1 MWPSWADMDS
11 DNDNQIGNVSNVR
24 TSCSSQ
30 LSLFIPIT
38 TSKKYQSRTNRNQKI
53 VWIRI
58 QEKFRFSVTLWILLI
73 FKNYPIFHLE
83 IILTFDTFRILKT
96 SKFAVNQCENFLCHL
111 LKRKEQRRMTRHRVI
126 YNIMRNIIHSFVYEH
141 KCQRQLHRM
150 LFSTCS
156 LTSVCAPAHC
166 PSPWVVEVGNE
177 GGHGTLVL

>member
-53 VWIRI
+53 VCIRI

-73 FKNYPIFHLE
+73 FQNYPIFHLE

-96 SKFAVNQCENFLCHL
+96 SKFAVNQCESFMSFVEEE
-111 LKRKEQRRMTRHRVI
+111 RAKEDDNV
-126 YNIMRNIIHSFVYEH
+126 MRNIIHSFVYEY
-141 KCQRQLHRM
+141 KCQRQLHWM

-156 LTSVCAPAHC
+156 LTSVCAPTHC
-166 PSPWVVEVGNE
+166 PPPWVVEVGNE